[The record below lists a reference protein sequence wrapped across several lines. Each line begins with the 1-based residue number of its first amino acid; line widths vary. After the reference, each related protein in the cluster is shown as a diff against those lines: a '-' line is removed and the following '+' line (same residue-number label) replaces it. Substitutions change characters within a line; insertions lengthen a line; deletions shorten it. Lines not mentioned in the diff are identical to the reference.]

1 MIDER
6 YQGIAQTL
14 SGAFGT
20 AVSIYENG
28 QRAFSAPEGF
38 KTVESLALGKDFYIG
53 LDREGEEDLIY
64 LTNKYEENY
73 ILLRVDEHIEVVFG
87 PYCTTKMTGLN
98 VASVVRETDL
108 PPRSRSK
115 LLDYYISLPIFGV
128 SQNFYIGQ
136 LMLAL
141 FMQTGSLSVPDSGR
155 SRKFPAEEFSARRVQ
170 NRVAQ
175 YSHPPYFLE
184 QELTRAV
191 SAGDKPA
198 AFAVLNEYEALEFPK
213 FSDDPLRSEKNRLI
227 CFCTIL
233 TRAAIS
239 GGAATED
246 AFNLS
251 DIYIGKVEAARTLEE
266 LRALQSEIADSF
278 IDLVRTV
285 KSRNYSAPIAETAQY
300 IKAHLSEKLT
310 LPELAELVHLH
321 PNYLSSVFKRETG
334 ESVTTYI
341 LRQRIY
347 EAAHM
352 LQTTDMTAAEISSF
366 YLFCNQSYFI
376 KTFRRFMGCSPQ
388 QYREQ
393 VGGLKH

>member
-6 YQGIAQTL
+6 YQGMAQTL
-14 SGAFGT
+14 SGAFG
-20 AVSIYENG
+20 ASVSIYENG

-38 KTVESLALGKDFYIG
+38 KTVESLVLNKDFYIG
-53 LDREGEEDLIY
+53 LDREGKDDLLY

-73 ILLRVDEHIEVVFG
+73 ILLHMDEHVDVIFG
-87 PYCTTKMTGLN
+87 PYCSTRMTGLN
-98 VASVVRETDL
+98 VASIVRETDL

-115 LLDYYISLPIFGV
+115 LLDYYIALPIFGV

-141 FMQTGSLSVPDSGR
+141 FMQAGSLSVPDSGR
-155 SRKFPAEEFSARRVQ
+155 SRRFPAEEFSARRIQ

-191 SAGDKPA
+191 SSGDKPA
-198 AFAVLNEYEALEFPK
+198 AFAVLSEYESLEFPK
-213 FSDDPLRSEKNRLI
+213 TSDDPLRSEKNYLI
-227 CFCTIL
+227 SFCTIL

-251 DIYIGKVEAARTLEE
+251 DIYTGRIENARTSEE
-266 LRALQSEIADSF
+266 LDSFQSEMADSF
-278 IDLVRTV
+278 IDLVRSV
-285 KSRNYSAPIAETAQY
+285 KSRNYSAPISETAQY
-300 IKAHLSEKLT
+300 IKSHLSEKLT

-393 VGGLKH
+393 CGGLKR